1 MDPPILIT
9 MVWVLIEALPY
20 LRKFSGKTVVIKYGG
35 AAMTDAKLKES
46 VAQDLVLLKT
56 VGLNVVVVHGGGPE
70 ISEAMKKQG
79 KQPVFQG
86 GLRVTDAETMAITE
100 MVLVGKVNQ
109 QITGFMNRH
118 GHVAAGLSGKD
129 GHLLEARKLKGK
141 VDLGF
146 VGEVVK
152 VNIAILEALE
162 SKGFIPII
170 APVAMGKDGEAYNCN
185 ADLVAGAVAAALKA
199 EKLVMMTDQPG
210 LLRDVKDPSSL
221 IPSVK
226 VKDVAKLTKQGI
238 IDKGMRPKV
247 QSAVRA
253 LQEGVQR
260 VHFVDGRMPHS
271 LLLEIF
277 TDQGVG
283 TEIVHG

>member
-1 MDPPILIT
+1 MKALQDKAR
-9 MVWVLIEALPY
+9 VLIEALPY
-20 LRKFSGKTVVIKYGG
+20 LRKFSGKTIVIKYGG
-35 AAMTDAKLKES
+35 AAMTEAGLKES

-70 ISEAMKKQG
+70 ISDAMKKQG

-129 GHLLEARKLKGK
+129 GHLLEARKLKAK

-152 VNIAILEALE
+152 VNTAILEALQ
-162 SKGFIPII
+162 SRGFIPII

-210 LLRDVKDPSSL
+210 LLRDVKDPNSL
-221 IPSVK
+221 IASVK
-226 VKDVAKLTKQGI
+226 AGDVPRLKKQGI
-238 IDKGMRPKV
+238 IDKGMLPKME
-247 QSAVRA
+247 ACLTA
-253 LQEGVQR
+253 LKAGVGKVHVIDGR
-260 VHFVDGRMPHS
+260 VHHA

-277 TDQGVG
+277 TDSGIG
-283 TEIVHG
+283 TEIVRG

>member
-1 MDPPILIT
+1 MKALQQKAE
-9 MVWVLIEALPY
+9 VLIEALPY
-20 LRKFSGKTVVIKYGG
+20 LRKFAGKTVVIKYGG
-35 AAMTDAKLKES
+35 AAMVEPGLRES

-56 VGLNVVVVHGGGPE
+56 VGLNPVVVHGGGPE
-70 ISEAMKKQG
+70 ISAAMKASG
-79 KQPVFQG
+79 KAPVFKD

-100 MVLVGKVNQ
+100 MVLVGKINT
-109 QITGFMNRH
+109 QITGFMNQH
-118 GHVAAGLSGKD
+118 GRVAAGLSGKD

-152 VNIAILEALE
+152 VNTAILEALE
-162 SKGFIPII
+162 SRGFIPII
-170 APVAMGKDGEAYNCN
+170 APVAMGRDGQAYNCN

-221 IPSVK
+221 IASVK
-226 VKDVAKLTKQGI
+226 AGQVAGLKKKGV
-238 IDKGMRPKV
+238 IDKGMLPKME
-247 QSAVRA
+247 ACLTA
-253 LQEGVQR
+253 LKAGTAKVHIIDGR
-260 VHFVDGRMPHS
+260 VHHA

-277 TDQGVG
+277 TDSGIG
-283 TEIVHG
+283 TEIVRG

>member
-1 MDPPILIT
+1 MKASQEKAK
-9 MVWVLIEALPY
+9 VLIEALPY

-35 AAMTDAKLKES
+35 AAMTEASLKES

-70 ISEAMKKQG
+70 ISAAVKASG
-79 KQPVFQG
+79 KVPVFKD

-100 MVLVGKVNQ
+100 MVLVGKINT

-118 GHVAAGLSGKD
+118 GRVAAGLSGKD

-146 VGEVVK
+146 VGEVTK
-152 VNIAILEALE
+152 VNTEILEALE
-162 SKGFIPII
+162 QKGFIPII

-210 LLRDVKDPSSL
+210 LLKDVKDPGSL
-221 IPSVK
+221 IASVK
-226 VKDVAKLTKQGI
+226 ASAVPKLKKQGI
-238 IDKGMRPKV
+238 IDKGMLPKME
-247 QSAVRA
+247 ACLTA
-253 LQEGVQR
+253 LAAGVGKVHIIDGR
-260 VHFVDGRMPHS
+260 VHHA

-277 TDQGVG
+277 TDSGIG
-283 TEIVHG
+283 TEIVKG